1 MTRRPSRGA
10 VLAVVGGL
18 LVGIIEAIA
27 SVRFDQPGMRELS
40 VLGLVVVVAAEA
52 GSLADAGKLLQ
63 AAKDW
68 AAASFVVA
76 NALRGAIDPV
86 ILKRVAGA
94 ATLSHLRAF
103 ELEDATREVLT
114 AGQLRGIPKLDRARL
129 AKETSPAQAG
139 RMLRDLTAF
148 RLAVMEAVKP
158 AALWLVEG

>member
-1 MTRRPSRGA
+1 M
-10 VLAVVGGL
+10 
-18 LVGIIEAIA
+18 
-27 SVRFDQPGMRELS
+27 
-40 VLGLVVVVAAEA
+40 
-52 GSLADAGKLLQ
+52 Q

-114 AGQLRGIPKLDRARL
+114 AGHKST
-129 AKETSPAQAG
+129 AKHTFSICGAG
-139 RMLRDLTAF
+139 
-148 RLAVMEAVKP
+148 
-158 AALWLVEG
+158 